1 MSIKDITVNIEIVDN
16 VVYLYVDRIGYPMA
30 LDEFMDITKNGLSD
44 KRILLYNAAINAGLS
59 GAATPVEVLS
69 ALKGK
74 MLKG

>member
-1 MSIKDITVNIEIVDN
+1 VAIKDIPINLEISGDVI
-16 VVYLYVDRIGYPMA
+16 YLYVDNIGYPMA
-30 LDEFMDITKNGLSD
+30 LNEFMDIVKNGLSD

-59 GAATPVEVLS
+59 GALTQVEVLS